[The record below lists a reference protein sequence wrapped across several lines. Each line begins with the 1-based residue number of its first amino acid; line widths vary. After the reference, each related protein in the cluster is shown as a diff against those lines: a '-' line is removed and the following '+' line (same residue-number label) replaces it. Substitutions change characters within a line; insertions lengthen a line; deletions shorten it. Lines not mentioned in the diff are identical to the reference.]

1 MEVSMQE
8 CNSVSMEVEYILFE
22 LSRCVNDLQSFQS
35 TLSIDDTKNIKLN
48 VRQLE
53 SLISLTKES

>member
-1 MEVSMQE
+1 MQE

-35 TLSIDDTKNIKLN
+35 TLSIDDAKNIKLN
-48 VRQLE
+48 VRHLE